1 MRFPRALLLFSMLVA
16 IHLAHAASGSL
27 TVFDDADQNGFNR
40 FFCTFGD
47 GAQAEQDTVHSGTTA
62 IGVTVADFNSTC
74 WQAPSSLSRWSD
86 YDAISLWVNVGFITA
101 PQDLRFLIYG
111 NGEIIGKIDLVT
123 VYGGPLPAGTWVP
136 LRISLADLPPDS
148 PPADPEHFDDIVI
161 RTYSTG
167 TGGADRFFVDDVVF
181 IGADIFKDGFEG

>member
-1 MRFPRALLLFSMLVA
+1 MRSPCAVLLMVFAAS
-16 IHLAHAASGSL
+16 IAHAASGSL
-27 TVFDDADQNGFNR
+27 TVFDDADENGFNR
-40 FFCTFGD
+40 FACTFGD

-62 IGVTVADFNSTC
+62 IGVTIADFNSTC
-74 WQAPSSLSRWSD
+74 WQASSPLSRRSD
-86 YDAISLWVNVGFITA
+86 YDAISLWVNVGSFTA

-123 VYGGPLPAGTWVP
+123 VYGGPLPAATWIP
-136 LRISLADLPPDS
+136 LHISLADLPADA

-167 TGGADRFFVDDVVF
+167 SGGADRFFVDDVVL